1 MYKKKTESHS
11 YVELKKTKAMSFGFL
26 DPDEILKLSVC
37 HVQSERIYDDQTLLP
52 KFGGVNDPRMGV
64 TCRD

>member
-1 MYKKKTESHS
+1 MYQRKTETHS
-11 YVELKKTKAMSFGFL
+11 YVELKKTKAVSFGFL

-37 HVQSERIYDDQTLLP
+37 NIHSERIYDDLTLLP

-64 TCRD
+64 TSRD